1 MIRFDHYTR
10 FITVT
15 NLNWL
20 HLLENEYHKQI
31 LIEALKRRV
40 ELEQVTVY
48 AFVIMPNHFHA
59 LWQLHDNIDETV
71 FQRDLL
77 KFTARSIL
85 YFMRMN
91 DDPLLSQLQVKAAD
105 RRQQVWER
113 NSLRID
119 IWNEKIFLQKMN
131 YIHNNPVHPKWK
143 LAEVSQDYKYSSA
156 SFYETGKD
164 AFEFLTHYLG

>member
-1 MIRFDHYTR
+1 HYTQ

-40 ELEQVTVY
+40 ELEQVTIY

-77 KFTARSIL
+77 KFTARSL
-85 YFMRMN
+85 LNFMRMN
-91 DDPLLSQLQVKAAD
+91 NDPLLTQLQVKAAD
-105 RRQQVWER
+105 RQQQVWER

-119 IWNEKIFLQKMN
+119 IWNEKVFLQKMN
-131 YIHNNPVHPKWK
+131 YIHNNPVHPKWR
-143 LAEVSQDYKYSSA
+143 LAEVPQDYKYSSA